1 MVDPGS
7 PWGAGAP
14 AAMGQLYQDVPA
26 LKASNLTSCYQM
38 HRSLIA
44 AGADVFD
51 VKRGVYG

>member
-1 MVDPGS
+1 MVDPSS

-14 AAMGQLYQDVPA
+14 AMGQLYQDVPA

-38 HRSLIA
+38 HGSLIA